1 MDCVMGSFVYRII
14 RHENFQSAT
23 SDLYLSFYQTFI
35 FHMTVLYFF
44 SVFRIPSF
52 CGGYRTTFRRRA
64 GTTQWKNADENAVI
78 QTVFQDLQNPSR
90 EGRFFLIDARRF
102 IGCIPE
108 DHLQRNIDLSD
119 IRVFPA
125 VCSVVS
131 QHSLIKSVLLY
142 KPFQFINKY

>member
-108 DHLQRNIDLSD
+108 DHLQRNIDLSERKRRSVELQRQGL
-119 IRVFPA
+119 RV
-125 VCSVVS
+125 VVVDEVPVPV
-131 QHSLIKSVLLY
+131 QA
-142 KPFQFINKY
+142 PDQR